1 MDHFSSDFLMDGSI
15 EHLYFFIFFHF
26 PYLLTFSYHHLNK
39 INPIPSKIWTPRMSS
54 LDLLSGCLLGF
65 LCRQCLLDNSWTVCS
80 GGFFLVCLHSL
91 SYMLFSFE
99 SWFNFPEAFPPSL
112 YLINFYSSFK
122 PRISLPQGG
131 LLLTLMLGSLLYVL
145 LSPFPSTILTFMM
158 SGFLTPIFS
167 VRLYHLIF
175 LTTKSSIAN
184 KVLVH
189 SMHLYWFSIAA

>member
-1 MDHFSSDFLMDGSI
+1 MICSLVASWVFFVGSAYLIIPEQCALEDSSWSVFTL
-15 EHLYFFIFFHF
+15 FH
-26 PYLLTFSYHHLNK
+26 TC
-39 INPIPSKIWTPRMSS
+39 SS
-54 LDLLSGCLLGF
+54 LS
-65 LCRQCLLDNSWTVCS
+65 S
-80 GGFFLVCLHSL
+80 LHPTSQR
-91 SYMLFSFE
+91 LF
-99 SWFNFPEAFPPSL
+99 PLSL

-122 PRISLPQGG
+122 PQISLPQGG

-158 SGFLTPIFS
+158 AGFLTPIFP

-189 SMHLYWFSIAA
+189 SMYLYWFSIAA